1 MVRRKQKRKGGLLVG
16 TLVGVAAG
24 FVGGT
29 ALLRR
34 AATSEETIE
43 VIGVQPD
50 GATEAFVETVRQAP
64 ASTSD
69 QLRSVVESIQAR
81 WREAIAQG
89 KLAAADKE
97 RELETRLA
105 FETKRVPPMEGE
117 LIQLIEE
124 RLHHGQASEQ
134 PAGPQS

>member
-34 AATSEETIE
+34 AATSEATIE
-43 VIGVQPD
+43 AIGVQPD
-50 GATEAFVETVRQAP
+50 GVTEAFVETVREAP

-69 QLRSVVESIQAR
+69 QLRTLVDSIKAR
-81 WREAIAQG
+81 WNQALAEGRV
-89 KLAAADKE
+89 AAADKE

-105 FETKRVPPMEGE
+105 FETKRVPAMEGE
-117 LIQLIEE
+117 LIQRIEE
-124 RLHHGQASEQ
+124 RLHRSQASEQ